1 MQKKRIL
8 TIATTTMLL
17 SVGTIVEVSNNNF
30 STVVEAQTTV
40 KKLTHN
46 AYVYNAKGKKTKIIL
61 KKGKKLK
68 VTSCKTIK
76 GKKYAKIGKNKFIVV
91 SNFLKKSLS
100 KKKSK
105 VVKNNGQTTNDN
117 SEVDPYEDEDDQTTK
132 DWNKKYATGAII
144 EAIKPNSEMIQIGLG
159 QRTYTVPKGTR
170 FYIPATDMSLTS
182 FQGLLP
188 KKDYYITT
196 TATADATVCAKASD
210 FKTIDD
216 TDYQRACAVYNLVH
230 VDSDEG
236 DDDQY
241 NAITHDAQAVK
252 DTTIYAANTKYD
264 ENEAGSENENGYGNI
279 QINKLTSHKTLKS
292 GKRVPYGSDALAGLG
307 KYNGLYYFIYS
318 TENEDYAIKADDL
331 KAVKAKSDEY

>member
-8 TIATTTMLL
+8 TIATTMLL

-68 VTSCKTIK
+68 VTLCKTIK

-100 KKKSK
+100 NKKSK

-216 TDYQRACAVYNLVH
+216 PDYQRACAVYNLVH

-252 DTTIYAANTKYD
+252 DTTIYNANVKLND
-264 ENEAGSENENGYGNI
+264 DEAGDANENGYGNI

-292 GKRVPYGSDALAGLG
+292 GKRVPYGSDALVGLG
-307 KYNGLYYFIYS
+307 KYNGSYYFIYS

>member
-1 MQKKRIL
+1 M
-8 TIATTTMLL
+8 
-17 SVGTIVEVSNNNF
+17 
-30 STVVEAQTTV
+30 
-40 KKLTHN
+40 
-46 AYVYNAKGKKTKIIL
+46 
-61 KKGKKLK
+61 
-68 VTSCKTIK
+68 
-76 GKKYAKIGKNKFIVV
+76 
-91 SNFLKKSLS
+91 KKSLS
-100 KKKSK
+100 NKKSK

-144 EAIKPNSEMIQIGLG
+144 EAIKPNSEMIQMGLG

-216 TDYQRACAVYNLVH
+216 PDYQRACAVYNLVH

-241 NAITHDAQAVK
+241 SAITHDAQAVK
-252 DTTIYAANTKYD
+252 DTTIYNANVKLND
-264 ENEAGSENENGYGNI
+264 DEAGDANENGYGNI

-307 KYNGLYYFIYS
+307 KYNDSYYFIYA
-318 TENEDYAIKADDL
+318 TDNDKDYAIKADDL

>member
-1 MQKKRIL
+1 MKKKNIL

-68 VTSCKTIK
+68 ITSYKTIK
-76 GKKYAKIGKNKFIVV
+76 GKKYAKIGKNKFIVA
-91 SNFLKKSLS
+91 SNFLKSS
-100 KKKSK
+100 TKKKSK
-105 VVKNNGQTTNDN
+105 ITKNKISKEDN
-117 SEVDPYEDEDDQTTK
+117 NSSEDIDDIDDQTTK
-132 DWNKKYATGAII
+132 DWNKKYSTGAII
-144 EAIKPNSEMIQIGLG
+144 EATKPNSEMIQIGLG

-170 FYIPATDMSLTS
+170 FYLPEAEMTLTN
-182 FQGLLP
+182 FGGLLP
-188 KKDYYITT
+188 KREYYITT
-196 TATADATVCAKASD
+196 NALADASVLAKASD
-210 FKTIDD
+210 FKPIVDL
-216 TDYQRACAVYNLVH
+216 DYQRACAVYNLVH

-252 DTTIYAANTKYD
+252 DTTIYNANVKLND
-264 ENEAGSENENGYGNI
+264 DEAGDANENGYGNI
-279 QINKLTSHKTLKS
+279 QINKLTNHKILRS
-292 GKRVPYGSDALAGLG
+292 GKRVPYGSDGLLGLG
-307 KYNGLYYFIYS
+307 KYNGSYYFIYA
-318 TENEDYAIKADDL
+318 TDNGKDYAIKADDL